1 MDVTNRLWAALGIV
15 AMALGV
21 ALLTAPSLVTVGP
34 VEMLEV
40 AIESTGPLRVLLFVG
55 LTVVV
60 SLAVGL
66 REPSPAP
73 EQSAADRL
81 FTRQPSHP
89 TGTAAAGRQHRIAGG
104 MDAEIDVAIEEG
116 GTALGSVQTQLRRT
130 VVAVYTELY
139 GTDEAVARRAV
150 DRGEWCQDRLAAAFL
165 AGEGGPSPTLGARLR
180 LLAVPA
186 HERRRRIERTVTAV
200 EQLEDR

>member
-1 MDVTNRLWAALGIV
+1 MDRDNRLWAALGIA
-15 AMALGV
+15 AMGLGI
-21 ALLTAPSLVTVGP
+21 ALLTAPSLVAVGP
-34 VEMLEV
+34 VAMLEE
-40 AIESTGPLRVLLFVG
+40 AIASTGPLRVLLFVG
-55 LTVVV
+55 VAVVV

-66 REPSPAP
+66 RDPSPAP

-81 FTRQPSHP
+81 FARKPSHP
-89 TGTAAAGRQHRIAGG
+89 AGTSVAGRQYRTGGG
-104 MDAEIDVAIEEG
+104 MDADIDVAIEEG
-116 GTALGSVQTQLRRT
+116 GTALDSVQTQLRRT

-186 HERRRRIERTVTAV
+186 HERRRRIERTVTAI